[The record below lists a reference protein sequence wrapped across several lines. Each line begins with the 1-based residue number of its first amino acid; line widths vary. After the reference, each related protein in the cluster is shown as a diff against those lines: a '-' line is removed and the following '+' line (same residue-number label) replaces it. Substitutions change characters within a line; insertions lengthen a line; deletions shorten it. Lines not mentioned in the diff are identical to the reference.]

1 MSLKLFTDKEIIA
14 TLGER
19 LDYIRRKKELPIKEL
34 AKRSGTNTDTLT
46 RFFNGKSS
54 ISLTSFIRILRG
66 IGELDTLEPLF
77 KEEQEYSPISGTP
90 KEPKKRI
97 YKKSQTPKGVVWG
110 EDR

>member
-19 LDYIRRKKELPIKEL
+19 LDYIRREKEIPVKEL

-54 ISLTSFIRILRG
+54 ISLTSFVRILRG
-66 IGELDTLEPLF
+66 LGELDALEPLF
-77 KEEQEYSPISGTP
+77 KQEQEYSPITGAP
-90 KEPKKRI
+90 QEPKKRI
-97 YKKSQTPKGVVWG
+97 YKKHPTLKGVIWG